1 GIRISDQQ
9 FFKFRFIQREPVIK
23 ENEAYM
29 VANQAYQK
37 IRWFK

>member
-1 GIRISDQQ
+1 SDQQ